1 MAYVTITIGGHY
13 LRLHEAGGDP
23 RLWADGRAMEAD
35 ATFERVELGHGRIAL
50 RTLDGRY
57 LTMRPD
63 HHQNFGLY
71 PEPELTPA
79 AAFEEVLW
87 PTGQVSLRSSELT
100 YVGVQVRG
108 RTAVTVNRTEPALT
122 ERFFFVPVP
131 AAMVPRQRGASDAD
145 AGSDVE
151 AELQPVRRPT
161 APAAVAVTT
170 ERPSAGTT
178 S

>member
-1 MAYVTITIGGHY
+1 VAYVTITIGGHY
-13 LRLHEAGGDP
+13 LRLREAGGNS
-23 RLWADGRAMEAD
+23 RLWADGRAIEAD

-71 PEPELTPA
+71 PEPELTAA

-87 PTGQVSLRSSELT
+87 PTGQVSLRSSDLT

-131 AAMVPRQRGASDAD
+131 AGMVPRQRRASDAEP
-145 AGSDVE
+145 G
-151 AELQPVRRPT
+151 LQPVP
-161 APAAVAVTT
+161 P
-170 ERPSAGTT
+170 AGTAL
-178 S
+178 

>member
-1 MAYVTITIGGHY
+1 MAYLTITIGGHY
-13 LRLHEAGGDP
+13 LRLRDTDGEP
-23 RLWADGRAMEAD
+23 RLWADGRAIEPD
-35 ATFERVELGHGRIAL
+35 AIFERVELGHGRIAL
-50 RTLDGRY
+50 RTLDGRF

-63 HHQNFGLY
+63 LRQNFGLY
-71 PEPELTPA
+71 PAPELTPA

-131 AAMVPRQRGASDAD
+131 AGMVPRQRAAGD
-145 AGSDVE
+145 AGVPADT
-151 AELQPVRRPT
+151 EL
-161 APAAVAVTT
+161 
-170 ERPSAGTT
+170 SAGTAG
-178 S
+178 

>member
-1 MAYVTITIGGHY
+1 MAYATITIGGHY
-13 LRLHEAGGDP
+13 LRLHQAGGDT
-23 RLWADGRAMEAD
+23 RLWADGRAIEAD

-63 HHQNFGLY
+63 HHKNFGLY
-71 PEPELTPA
+71 PEPELTAA

-100 YVGVQVRG
+100 YVGVQVSG
-108 RTAVTVNRTEPALT
+108 RTAVTANRTEPALT
-122 ERFFFVPVP
+122 ERFFFVTVP
-131 AAMVPRQRGASDAD
+131 TGMVPRQRGASEPE
-145 AGSDVE
+145 GEMEPVP
-151 AELQPVRRPT
+151 QPAT
-161 APAAVAVTT
+161 LSTT
-170 ERPSAGTT
+170 ERPSAGAP